1 MATKY
6 SELIKMQDFLP
17 VYDMTDE
24 TPDMWRTFIPTKQF
38 CDLLQRSI
46 TAITSSEISKRRSM
60 WVRGT
65 FGTGKS
71 HASSVIRHLLCDPA
85 NEIDSYVQNLPV
97 DATKAQLTAIRKQ
110 KKYFPI
116 VLKGVEGAYSIPRFS
131 LSIQRETKKALI
143 AAGHADLIVHSDF
156 DEAIKWVEG
165 HKSRIPELIENHDE
179 LASEASTYD
188 KLLDKL
194 RKNDID
200 VFMHLEEA
208 LAADKTYLTSDSI
221 SNWLVEVGEAI
232 EKAGIANGLIIFWDE
247 FTSVMDTLNSDRINV
262 LQNIAEKSQNNNVF
276 LFLISH
282 RTEASRIDN
291 KGKDITKMSDR
302 YDLVDYQMD
311 EISTYL
317 ILRHTF
323 TIPDAQRL
331 AISTWGVRSNVS
343 KELYNYLCE
352 STSPEE
358 KEHIQELFPLHPYT
372 AFLCSKMANIMG
384 SANRSVLKFMNDEQ
398 CGFKQF
404 INDENNYAQKM
415 MLTSDW
421 LWDFFYSE
429 FVNEPLCAAFVNVF
443 NSHKGRVQNMGD
455 DYMRVFKVI
464 LLLNALSI
472 KFKSSPEKYAP
483 NDKNLK
489 YIFSGD
495 RCEAKMETILE
506 WLHENKIITRDIFGE
521 FKISV
526 SSYNPAEI
534 TKAKNDVSSNFKTAV
549 DYLKYSQQS
558 KTDIDKI
565 FLVGEKLMR
574 KSEPQFYSCEEQ
586 EAVLRSK
593 LMKYTK
599 DKPNYLHIALFFS
612 IADESRDMME
622 NRVKGFSDE
631 FENTLFIIPSE
642 VFTPTAQNHFI
653 DAVAQANVSR
663 SHFNNDDATQF
674 ENAAKEYVVKWK
686 NRMHGGTY
694 TLYFNGT
701 RYSEGIFGNIYVVI
715 NKKFSVQ
722 VFPDG
727 MESVKALQSETMT
740 FFANKNFN
748 ALSLQ
753 MLQKRTRDELLSLS
767 GNVRP
772 AKHIFM
778 EGSNNLITD
787 TCELTEAAK
796 AGDSWLK
803 NVCQEVD
810 LLIEQ
815 AKKKYADRFSLSD
828 ILVPLM
834 RPPYGLFANPA
845 NYAILGYA
853 LRKHKDDLFN
863 PSTSQPVGDEKLNDM
878 IGILLKMWDNGS
890 SETSNKLLLRFGS
903 VEERNLTS
911 KLGEVF
917 NLSAVK
923 GVSMADLKSLI
934 YAKWCITEFCKQIA
948 KYPLWSLLYC
958 DKMKD
963 KEECKK
969 SVSDLIYLFN
979 QDSYS
984 LQKIKEL
991 HREFNAN
998 QIDLFKVLTSPA
1010 NYKEGFDKFIASIEG
1025 VDIKPEWW
1033 EELEEELSHLQSEI
1047 AFRREEDVKSCVMK
1061 FYIEKITAVIKP
1073 NDDGGENGGNG
1084 GYAPSDNTSPT
1095 IVNDGENGG
1104 VVSRKP
1110 AVDEETI
1117 KKAKNLV
1124 KGQTMPSMM
1133 WQKVVLDMI
1142 ESRPEIS
1149 DFIVEYLG
1157 S

>member
-6 SELIKMQDFLP
+6 SDYIKMQDFLP

-71 HASSVIRHLLCDPA
+71 HASSVVRHLLCDDA
-85 NEIDSYVQNLPV
+85 DEVDSYIQNIPNEV
-97 DATKAQLTAIRKQ
+97 TRAQLSAIRKH
-110 KKYFPI
+110 KRYFPV
-116 VLKGVEGAYSIPRFS
+116 VLKGVEGAYNIPRFS

-143 AAGHADLIVHSDF
+143 AAGYPDLIVRSDF
-156 DEAIKWVEG
+156 DEAIKWVES
-165 HKSRIPELIENHDE
+165 HKSRIPELLENNDE
-179 LASEASTYD
+179 LASEAPNYD
-188 KLLDKL
+188 KLIVKL
-194 RKNDID
+194 KSNDID

-221 SNWLVEVGEAI
+221 SDWLVEVEKAI
-232 EKAGIANGLIIFWDE
+232 EEAGIANGLIIFWDE
-247 FTSVMDTLNSDRINV
+247 FTSVMDTLKSDRINV

-276 LFLISH
+276 LYLISH
-282 RTEASRIDN
+282 RTESSSLDA

-302 YDLVDYQMD
+302 YDSVDYQMD

-323 TIPDAQRL
+323 NIPDTQKL
-331 AISTWGVRSNVS
+331 AIVSWGV
-343 KELYNYLCE
+343 KEKIEKSLYNYLCE
-352 STSPEE
+352 SNNMEE
-358 KEHIQELFPLHPYT
+358 KDHIQNLFPLHPYT

-398 CGFKQF
+398 NGFKQF
-404 INDENNYAQKM
+404 INEPTNYDQKM
-415 MLTSDW
+415 MLTADW

-429 FVNEPLCAAFVNVF
+429 FINEPLCAAFTNVY
-443 NSHKGRVQNMGD
+443 NSHSVKVDNMGD

-495 RCEAKMETILE
+495 RCYSKMEAILN
-506 WLHENKIITRDIFGE
+506 WLDENKIIARDIFGE

-534 TKAKNDVSSNFKTAV
+534 TKEKNAVKIQFKTAV
-549 DYLKYSQQS
+549 EYLKYNDKCKQE
-558 KTDIDKI
+558 IEKI
-565 FLVGEKLMR
+565 FLVGERLMR
-574 KSEPQFYSCEEQ
+574 KCEPQFYACEET

-593 LMKYTK
+593 LNKYTRE
-599 DKPNYLHIALFFS
+599 KPNYLHIALFFS
-612 IADESRDMME
+612 ITDEARDIME
-622 NRVKGFSDE
+622 NRVKEFSEE
-631 FENTLFIIPSE
+631 FENTMFIIPNE
-642 VFTPTAQNHFI
+642 VLTPTSQNQFV

-663 SHFNNDDATQF
+663 SHFNTDDASQF
-674 ENAAKEYVVKWK
+674 ENAAKEYIVKWK
-686 NRMHGGTY
+686 NRMNGGTY
-694 TLYFNGT
+694 AMYFNGK
-701 RYSEGIFGNIYVVI
+701 RSSDGIFSNIYNII
-715 NKKFSVQ
+715 NKKFSAQ
-722 VFPDG
+722 IFPSG
-727 MESVKALQSETMT
+727 MESVKALQNESMT
-740 FFANKNFN
+740 YFANKNFK

-753 MLQKRTRDELLSLS
+753 MLQKRTRDELLNFGGS
-767 GNVRP
+767 VRP
-772 AKHIFM
+772 TKHIFM
-778 EGSNNLITD
+778 EGENNLIND
-787 TCELTEAAK
+787 ICELTNAATN
-796 AGDSWLK
+796 GNSWLNTICK
-803 NVCQEVD
+803 EVD
-810 LLIEQ
+810 LLISA

-834 RPPYGLFANPA
+834 RAPYGMFANPA

-878 IGILLKMWDNGS
+878 IEILLKMWDNGS

-911 KLGEVF
+911 ILGEVF
-917 NLSAVK
+917 NLSIVK
-923 GVSMADLKSLI
+923 GVSMSDLKSLT

-958 DKMKD
+958 
-963 KEECKK
+963 EEIKSKQNCKK
-969 SVSDLIYLFN
+969 AISDLINLFN
-979 QDSYS
+979 QDSYQ
-984 LQKIKEL
+984 LARIKEL
-991 HREFNAN
+991 YREIKND
-998 QIDLFKVLTSPA
+998 QIDLYKLLAKA
-1010 NYKEGFDKFIASIEG
+1010 NNYHEGFVNFIN
-1025 VDIKPEWW
+1025 DIKEVELQSEWW
-1033 EELEEELSHLQSEI
+1033 NELEEELSHLQSEI
-1047 AFRREEDVKSCVMK
+1047 AFRREEDVKSCVMS
-1061 FYIEKITAVIKP
+1061 FYINK
-1073 NDDGGENGGNG
+1073 
-1084 GYAPSDNTSPT
+1084 
-1095 IVNDGENGG
+1095 
-1104 VVSRKP
+1104 
-1110 AVDEETI
+1110 I
-1117 KKAKNLV
+1117 KKPTPSLPNPQPDPESTPMPQPAPLPEPAPDEIKEAKRFV
-1124 KGQTMPSMM
+1124 KESNMPTSMWKM
-1133 WQKVVLDMI
+1133 FVLEIID
-1142 ESRPEIS
+1142 EHPEIS
-1149 DFIVEYLG
+1149 KFVKDYLG